1 MGYVRMIRSGG
12 LHCCSNAVRYLP
24 DLDNIV
30 SLEELTK
37 HEALSDMCV
46 EAAKALDLVMTNMR
60 RNLTEGSEYFKV
72 LVIINIS
79 YI

>member
-24 DLDNIV
+24 DLDNMV

-37 HEALSDMCV
+37 QEALSDACV
-46 EAAKALDLVMTNMR
+46 QSAQALDLVMTNMR

-72 LVIINIS
+72 KKP
-79 YI
+79 